1 MIPVGILIISLERIL
16 SSFLAPEPLKAYFA
30 YYKNFPSDSKSNFSK
45 DIFFE
50 INNLYE

>member
-16 SSFLAPEPLKAYFA
+16 SSFLAPEPLKPTLRIIRI
-30 YYKNFPSDSKSNFSK
+30 FPSDSKSNFSK